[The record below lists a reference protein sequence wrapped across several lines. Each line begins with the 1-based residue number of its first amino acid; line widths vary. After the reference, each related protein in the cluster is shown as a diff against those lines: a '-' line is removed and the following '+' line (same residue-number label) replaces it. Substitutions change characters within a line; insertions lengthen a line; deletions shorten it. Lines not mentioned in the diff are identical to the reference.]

1 MIKQYFFFK
10 FESSHFLK
18 FILVREMRIFTLM
31 SSVLFY
37 LYFFFLNEV
46 KRFCGSK
53 WQDCPDQQPLTS
65 GSCQQQPL
73 VQTKV
78 SKPSRQRKGILTAD
92 SSRLLTRRSVS
103 LARRITLT
111 DPACLADLPRPTDLA
126 GQKAIHLRLRQQ
138 PVGELREMAILM
150 REEVPFF
157 SSNSDEVWPRDGL
170 CLC

>member
-1 MIKQYFFFK
+1 MA
-10 FESSHFLK
+10 
-18 FILVREMRIFTLM
+18 TLPGPTAVNVGQL
-31 SSVLFY
+31 SA
-37 LYFFFLNEV
+37 
-46 KRFCGSK
+46 
-53 WQDCPDQQPLTS
+53 TA
-65 GSCQQQPL
+65 L